1 MKAAFPSVS
10 RRTFSM
16 SPADRM
22 LAKTASEG
30 ISQSSG
36 SQTTVATPQEATLK
50 CPRCDSLRTKFC
62 YYNNH
67 SLTKPR
73 YYCKTCRMYWVK
85 GGNLG
90 SLLVG
95 AGTVHGDRQKI
106 NKLKS
111 SLRDS
116 QNCSNGSSNT
126 GRLNLSASDFHC
138 PRILPFGTL
147 LTSSGT
153 TKKCTDSKGKSP
165 TIPCFNLYPPSGN
178 SSFMGFKFPLSL
190 SHGEGTPDFSNGV
203 QEMGSFLNLRC
214 DLVNSIES
222 LISINQD
229 IRLKLQQQ
237 RLATM
242 GFLNPGFTHRNFDQI
257 SSGMKSWASA
267 AESSAS
273 SANHEHHIQKPKSIS
288 FQNPSSSKSKTFQ
301 NSSTTK
307 ICTSATGSSALSTNL
322 EHQIQ
327 KPQPSL
333 AKVWCFDNCYVP
345 AIASYSNGNGNS

>member
-1 MKAAFPSVS
+1 
-10 RRTFSM
+10 M

-126 GRLNLSASDFHC
+126 G
-138 PRILPFGTL
+138 
-147 LTSSGT
+147 
-153 TKKCTDSKGKSP
+153 
-165 TIPCFNLYPPSGN
+165 N

-203 QEMGSFLNLRC
+203 QEMGSFLNLHC
-214 DLVNSIES
+214 DLVTSIES

-307 ICTSATGSSALSTNL
+307 IWTSATGSSALSTNL